1 LLGGFLLKKYSEL
14 LKEYIKDSGLTL
26 LEIAEGLKEFNFN
39 ISKGYISQ
47 LQNGKT
53 ERPATDEL
61 TRALCKVLNA
71 DAEKLL
77 TAALIEK
84 APPEIKDKVVRWYA
98 LKELQSQYNALKVS
112 ESTSPYIHDE
122 LQKLP
127 VMNSITLTTNEYS
140 GGFVYVDM
148 PKRASQG
155 LFALKVKGDSMIGDL
170 INDGDIVICESIKEV
185 FPDEV
190 AVVSIKSDAASLMRV
205 NKQNDLSILIPSNP
219 KYQPSVIPSSETHV
233 WGKVIE
239 VRRKL

>member
-1 LLGGFLLKKYSEL
+1 MKKYSEL

-26 LEIAEGLKEFNFN
+26 LEIAEALKEHNFN

-77 TAALIEK
+77 TASLIEK
-84 APPEIKDKVVRWYA
+84 APAEIKEKMVRFYA
-98 LKELQSQYNALKVS
+98 LKELQNQYNATLKVS
-112 ESTSPYIHDE
+112 EANSTYIHHD

-127 VMNSITLTTNEYS
+127 ILNSITSIENEQTDE
-140 GGFVYVDM
+140 FVYVDM
-148 PKRASQG
+148 PKKTTRN
-155 LFALKVKGDSMIGDL
+155 LFALRVKGDSMIGDL
-170 INDGDIVICESIKEV
+170 INDGDIVICESVKEV
-185 FPDEV
+185 LPDAI
-190 AVVSIKSDAASLMRV
+190 AVVSIKSDAASLMRI

-219 KYQPSVIPSSETHV
+219 KYQPAVMPSSETKV
-233 WGKVIE
+233 WGRVIE